1 LWEGPNDLGKVEL
14 DKVKLGKVESK
25 EVKLRNVEN
34 IGMSICGKIK
44 LLLRRSNELGKV
56 EKWP

>member
-14 DKVKLGKVESK
+14 DKVKLGKVKSK

-34 IGMSICGKIK
+34 IGMSNCRKIK
-44 LLLRRSNELGKV
+44 LWLRRSNELGKV